1 MKKEFAS
8 LRNPGLY
15 LFIVVMAYAIL
26 SFFAFNSKAEWLGI
40 PLVTWLIG
48 GGGLVSIGIC
58 LLAIPVMR
66 KWEKTNAKEGK

>member
-15 LFIVVMAYAIL
+15 LFVIVIGYVIL
-26 SFFAFNSKAEWLGI
+26 SFFAFASKAEWLGI

-48 GGGLVSIGIC
+48 GGGLVSIVVC
-58 LLAIPVMR
+58 LAAIPVMR
-66 KWEKTNAKEGK
+66 KWEQE